1 MNTQQQNGQEPVVQE
16 KNLWQDR
23 RQIGIPMLAI
33 GFIFIG
39 ATVLQVLLAVLLA
52 RYAPDFADSYWY
64 PWVLSML
71 PMYVITM
78 PLSLLF
84 YRAVPRQEIP
94 RREMPFPIWLC
105 TLSLCFGL
113 TYLGSIVGNL
123 LNTLIG
129 ALSGDVPDNALQS
142 VTESSPTWIILLFVG
157 ILAPILEEIFFRK
170 LLIDRLYAY
179 GDLPAILISGI
190 LFGLVHG
197 NFYQFFYAASLG
209 IVMGYIYVRTGKI
222 RYTVALHM
230 AINIVG
236 SVYTSEMLQRLDL
249 TLLQENP
256 TLGFFSCFGGI
267 SMMAAYYVFMGLVV
281 LSLPVSIFFL
291 RKRIRM
297 RRGTRR
303 LTAGEWTRVL
313 LGNPATWCV
322 AVIVGLLF
330 FYGL

>member
-1 MNTQQQNGQEPVVQE
+1 MQRKQ
-16 KNLWQDR
+16 LWEDR

-33 GFIFIG
+33 GFIFMG
-39 ATVLQVLLAVLLA
+39 GSVLQILLALVLA
-52 RYAPDFADSYWY
+52 RLAPSFSDSYWY
-64 PWVLSML
+64 SWVLSML
-71 PMYVITM
+71 PMYLITM

-84 YRAVPRQEIP
+84 YRAVPRQKIP
-94 RREMPFPIWLC
+94 RREMSFPIWLC

-123 LNTLIG
+123 LNSVIG
-129 ALSGDVPDNALQS
+129 ALSGEVPENALQS
-142 VTESSPTWIILLFVG
+142 VTEQSPTWIILLFVG
-157 ILAPILEEIFFRK
+157 ILAPVLEEIFFRK
-170 LLIDRLYAY
+170 LLIDRLYVY

-209 IVMGYIYVRTGKI
+209 IVMGYVYIRTGKL

-236 SVYTSEMLQRLDL
+236 SVYTSEMLKKLDL
-249 TLLQENP
+249 TLLEQNP

-267 SMMAAYYVFMGLVV
+267 SMMAAYYVFLGLVV
-281 LSLPVSIFFL
+281 ISLPFAIFFL

-297 RRGTRR
+297 RRGARR

-313 LGNPATWCV
+313 LFNPATWCV
-322 AVIVGLLF
+322 AAIITLLF
-330 FYGL
+330 LFGLWSD